1 MERKSKN
8 APFKLKSAMKFV
20 GMGIRGGARGK
31 RRIQVMAERKIRF
44 DKLKAWKSNQGL
56 SKKMQA

>member
-20 GMGIRGGARGK
+20 GMGNRGGARGK
-31 RRIQVMAERKIRF
+31 RKIQAMTERKIRF
-44 DKLKAWKSNQGL
+44 DKFKASVPGL
-56 SKKMQA
+56 GKKMQA